1 MTSRVRIL
9 GLTWVLVAIGMTI
22 FMAPYLGLRGWAWL
36 CLHHV
41 FMVTT
46 LAAQA
51 WQSRK
56 AAS

>member
-1 MTSRVRIL
+1 MPRRVPIL
-9 GLTWVLVAIGMTI
+9 GLAWVLVACGVTVLVG
-22 FMAPYLGLRGWAWL
+22 PELGLRGWAWL

-41 FMVTT
+41 LMLGT

-56 AAS
+56 VPS